1 MRTISELLP
10 LQETPSIHWPDRDL
24 VAACLSGDERAWAA
38 IIAKY
43 KNLVYSAPV
52 RYRMRPEDAADLFQS
67 VWTDLFSELPN
78 LRDVDALR
86 SWLIKVALNKC
97 YQWKRKQVREP
108 NGETDK
114 HVGEIPDP
122 QPLFPALK
130 EDFDQQ
136 QKLRRAIA
144 SLPPRCQMMI
154 QRLFF
159 SDPPLP
165 YADVARE
172 LGLATGSI
180 GFIRGRCLRKL
191 RHALEQEGL

>member
-1 MRTISELLP
+1 MRTVVEALRV
-10 LQETPSIHWPDRDL
+10 EDAPSVYWPDRDL

-67 VWTDLFSELPN
+67 VWTELFSELHN

-97 YQWKRKQVREP
+97 YQWKRKQLREP
-108 NGETDK
+108 
-114 HVGEIPDP
+114 VGEMENGAIEVPDP
-122 QPLFPALK
+122 QPLFPEMRENL
-130 EDFDQQ
+130 DQQ
-136 QKLRRAIA
+136 QKVRQAIL
-144 SLPPRCQMMI
+144 SLPPRCQTMI

-165 YADVARE
+165 YVDVARE

-191 RHALEQEGL
+191 RNALEEENV

>member
-1 MRTISELLP
+1 MRTITEAIP
-10 LQETPSIHWPDRDL
+10 LDDSPSVLWSDRDL
-24 VAACLSGDERAWAA
+24 VAACLAGDERAWAA

-67 VWTDLFSELPN
+67 VWTELFSELHN

-97 YQWKRKQVREP
+97 YQWKRKQLREP
-108 NGETDK
+108 NGE
-114 HVGEIPDP
+114 VELGVVEVPDP
-122 QPLFPALK
+122 QPLFPSLQENLDK
-130 EDFDQQ
+130 QQ
-136 QKLRRAIA
+136 MLRQAILT
-144 SLPPRCQMMI
+144 LPPRCQTMI

-159 SDPPLP
+159 AEPPLP
-165 YADVARE
+165 YADVAQE

-180 GFIRGRCLRKL
+180 GFIRGRCLKKL
-191 RHALEQEGL
+191 RNALEEANS

>member
-1 MRTISELLP
+1 MRPVSEAYP
-10 LQETPSIHWPDRDL
+10 LDQTPSAHWPDRDL
-24 VAACLSGDERAWAA
+24 VAACLSGDERAWSA

-67 VWTDLFSELPN
+67 VWTELFSELHN

-86 SWLIKVALNKC
+86 SWLMRVALNKC
-97 YQWKRKQVREP
+97 YQWKRKQLREP
-108 NGETDK
+108 NGEMEGNA
-114 HVGEIPDP
+114 VEVPDP
-122 QPLFPALK
+122 QPLFPALR
-130 EDFDQQ
+130 EGFDRQR
-136 QKLRRAIA
+136 KLNQAIT
-144 SLPPRCQMMI
+144 SLPPRCQTMI

-159 SDPPLP
+159 ADPPLP

-180 GFIRGRCLRKL
+180 GFIRGRCLNKL
-191 RHALEQEGL
+191 RSAIEEENL